1 MTMRQETIHID
12 DLRLSNAPQVIS
24 VSVEYNKRAG
34 GIVLAFRP
42 VRRSK
47 GITMMLMFGGPKS
60 KGVLLEP
67 LGRFS
72 EKRLAEIAADIA
84 ANGKDSDLYG
94 DAYEETLSYVL
105 EANKYVLASRD
116 YATGEYVDAYASPE
130 FEVGQAVTYNS
141 KIGYVFD
148 KREKD
153 DETVYDLVFRRPD
166 GNTSLIV
173 EYFTHRN
180 ISVEGHVDAECVR
193 AAEGV
198 ESISA
203 DAVADLVAKAQ
214 AESERVDREREEAKR
229 STESAIEAE
238 IAATKA
244 EFPWAKQDGTP
255 WARGSANLKTQLQM
269 AFPSVV
275 FSVKSDSYSMGNSIS
290 VKWTDGPSE
299 KQVSE
304 IADQYQ
310 YSTYNYHAD
319 IIESRKHGQGFR
331 TWMGQAKYVSSQ
343 REISAAAKAAV
354 EAAAVERFGEEA
366 IGWGHYNSSGRI
378 LSRSEI
384 YTTDFEGF
392 ETVEDSATDVRAVFR
407 KPSIP
412 PVAAGANVGAWP
424 PSTSNGSVTVR
435 ENSEKCGVE
444 IKFAAK
450 PEPSVLSDLK
460 AHGFRWSKFQKLWYA
475 KANERTR
482 AFAYDL
488 AGSEAPAEYQAVQA
502 FDTAVEDSMAA
513 VCFA

>member
-1 MTMRQETIHID
+1 MTMKQETIHIE
-12 DLRLSNAPQVIS
+12 DLRLSNAPQVIA

-34 GIVLAFRP
+34 GIVLTLRP
-42 VRRSK
+42 VRRTH
-47 GITMMLMFGGPKS
+47 GVTMMLMFGGPTSKS
-60 KGVLLEP
+60 VLLEP

-72 EKRLAEIAADIA
+72 EKRLAEVAADIA

-148 KREKD
+148 KRELRGD
-153 DETVYDLVFRRPD
+153 TVYDLVFKRPE

-244 EFPWAKQDGTP
+244 EFPWAKQDGSAH
-255 WARGSANLKTQLQM
+255 ARASANLKMQLQM
-269 AFPSVV
+269 AFPSVT
-275 FSVKSDSYSMGNSIS
+275 FSVTSDSYSMGDS
-290 VKWTDGPSE
+290 VNVRWTDGPSE

-304 IADQYQ
+304 IADHYQ

-319 IIESRKHGQGFR
+319 ITESRKHGQGFR
-331 TWMGQAKYVSSQ
+331 SWMGSTRYVSCS
-343 REISAAAKAAV
+343 RKVSEAVAETVKAAII
-354 EAAAVERFGEEA
+354 AKFGE
-366 IGWGHYNSSGRI
+366 
-378 LSRSEI
+378 
-384 YTTDFEGF
+384 D
-392 ETVEDSATDVRAVFR
+392 
-407 KPSIP
+407 
-412 PVAAGANVGAWP
+412 GANDWNSGHNASNVLHRSDLRGEFVEIGENEDRETIAIFSRP
-424 PSTSNGSVTVR
+424 SLPPASPVTPSTSGAAVAVR
-435 ENSEKCGVE
+435 ENAQKGGIELR
-444 IKFAAK
+444 FAAK
-450 PEPSVLSDLK
+450 PDHDVISRVKS
-460 AHGFRWSKFQKLWYA
+460 AGFRWSKFQKMWYA